1 MQVINTK
8 FYVNGKRNNDI
19 MQIKLEK
26 TIAPIQ
32 VLIAGTLWGLMGIF
46 VRKLGIY
53 GFSSIQIASL
63 RIIFG
68 ALIFL
73 LILGV
78 WKRELLK
85 IKIRDIGLFLGLGL
99 GSLLLF
105 TVCYFT
111 TINMASL
118 SVAAIL
124 LYTSPIWVMLM
135 SLVCFKEEMTKKK
148 ILAVVMAFTGC
159 VLVSGIGG
167 DNDLTMAAVGIGLMS
182 AIGYALY
189 SILGTFALQKY
200 QPLTVTTYTFLCGS
214 VGAIIIS
221 NPLVMVRKIVRSG
234 EIVRFEIVKL
244 MAFIILTAFLTAVL
258 PYLFYTMGLANMRAS
273 SAAIIAS
280 IEPVVATIAGVVV
293 FKEHMTLA
301 AVVGIVLVL
310 GAIVVLNVNLDR
322 KRLG

>member
-1 MQVINTK
+1 MNSTDSMK
-8 FYVNGKRNNDI
+8 KS
-19 MQIKLEK
+19 
-26 TIAPIQ
+26 APIQ
-32 VLIAGTLWGLMGIF
+32 VLIAGTLWGCMGVF
-46 VRKLGIY
+46 VRFLGDY
-53 GFSSIQIASL
+53 GLSSIQIASL

-73 LILGV
+73 AILTV
-78 WKRELLK
+78 FDRKLLK
-85 IKIRDIGLFLGLGL
+85 IEKKDLGLFVGMGI

-118 SVAAIL
+118 SAAAIL

-135 SLVCFKEEMTKKK
+135 SLFCFKEKMTKRKL
-148 ILAVVMAFTGC
+148 LALMMAFAGC

-167 DNDLTMAAVGIGLMS
+167 DTNLSVKAVGIGLMS

-189 SILGTFALQKY
+189 SILGSFALRKY

-214 VGAIIIS
+214 IG
-221 NPLVMVRKIVRSG
+221 
-234 EIVRFEIVKL
+234 
-244 MAFIILTAFLTAVL
+244 AFIVANPVELVTKITGSKSPVQLLLLILMVAFLSAVL

-280 IEPVVATIAGVVV
+280 VEPVVATIAGVLV
-293 FKEHMTLA
+293 FKESMTA
-301 AVVGIVLVL
+301 ASVTGIVLVL
-310 GAIVVLNVNLDR
+310 GAIVVLNV
-322 KRLG
+322 KHT